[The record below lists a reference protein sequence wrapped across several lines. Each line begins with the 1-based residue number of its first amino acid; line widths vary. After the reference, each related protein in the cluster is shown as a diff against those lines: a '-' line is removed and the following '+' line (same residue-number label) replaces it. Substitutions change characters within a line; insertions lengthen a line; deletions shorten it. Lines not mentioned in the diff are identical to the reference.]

1 TDTSTLSL
9 HDALPIS
16 VEQRTVN
23 PWVAGSSPARGAKLK
38 RVAIRQP
45 FFISISFVCLS
56 RQQPGSFSGQKPS
69 RQYPHLPPPASSGTG
84 AQKLMTRLGD
94 FLLNLPQ
101 RRQGVRRFRNR
112 TPNHEIVASR
122 SNGVRRR

>member
-1 TDTSTLSL
+1 ML
-9 HDALPIS
+9 HDYSSIAQS

-69 RQYPHLPPPASSGTG
+69 RQYPHLPPPARSGTG
-84 AQKLMTRLGD
+84 GQERVVCLGD
-94 FLLNLPQ
+94 FLLSLPQ